1 MFYVQGIPYAVAP
14 TGKLRWKQTV
24 PLSNNGSF
32 CPSELG
38 GHGYGSACVQ
48 MDSKSAL
55 TGSENCL
62 FLNIWTPADVKTST
76 SRLDVMVIVHDGGL
90 MTGCGHEPC
99 KLRLFTLLIVACLIS
114 FAYK

>member
-1 MFYVQGIPYAVAP
+1 M
-14 TGKLRWKQTV
+14 
-24 PLSNNGSF
+24 SNNGSF

-99 KLRLFTLLIVACLIS
+99 KSRLFTLLIVACLIS
-114 FAYK
+114 FAGWFSTSPSEQRPQTGPFAIPRIYP